1 MYHNQAGFISE
12 TQCQFNIQKSMLFTK
27 LTLKKGQSYS
37 NLKIQQLL
45 LIKKRKNF
53 QQTRNSSSSIK

>member
-12 TQCQFNIQKSMLFTK
+12 MQCQFNIQKSTLFTK
-27 LTLKKGQSYS
+27 LTFKKGQSYS
-37 NLKIQQLL
+37 NLKIQQLF